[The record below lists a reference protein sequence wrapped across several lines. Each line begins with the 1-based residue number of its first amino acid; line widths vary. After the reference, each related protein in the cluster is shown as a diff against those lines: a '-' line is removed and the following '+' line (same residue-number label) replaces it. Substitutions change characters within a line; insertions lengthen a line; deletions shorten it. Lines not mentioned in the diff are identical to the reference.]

1 MSMTTEEKIAKFDKR
16 RDMHYYVYFSSST
29 YKHQIDVIQ
38 FKKKSDLKNEYYKN
52 KRYFSTHTNA
62 KAYADKLNAK
72 DKNISHLIG
81 RAVSNFRQELYNLRH
96 NIEKE
101 KRVIT
106 QNERKAINVLEDS
119 TNLITKLL
127 NKLLNKES

>member
-1 MSMTTEEKIAKFDKR
+1 MSMTTEEKIAELDKR

-38 FKKKSDLKNEYYKN
+38 FKKKSDLNSEYYKN
-52 KRYFSTHTNA
+52 KRYFSTHANA

-81 RAVSNFRQELYNLRH
+81 RAVSNFRQELYDLRR

-101 KRVIT
+101 KSIIT
-106 QNERKAINVLEDS
+106 PNESKAINVLEDS
-119 TNLITKLL
+119 TNLINKLL

>member
-29 YKHQIDVIQ
+29 YKYQIEVIQ
-38 FKKKSDLKNEYYKN
+38 FKKKSDLKTEYYKN
-52 KRYFSTHTNA
+52 KRYFSTHANA

-81 RAVSNFRQELYNLRH
+81 RAVSNFRQELYDLRR

-101 KRVIT
+101 KSILT
-106 QNERKAINVLEDS
+106 QNELEAMRVLDDS
-119 TNLITKLL
+119 TNLI
-127 NKLLNKES
+127 NNLLNKEL